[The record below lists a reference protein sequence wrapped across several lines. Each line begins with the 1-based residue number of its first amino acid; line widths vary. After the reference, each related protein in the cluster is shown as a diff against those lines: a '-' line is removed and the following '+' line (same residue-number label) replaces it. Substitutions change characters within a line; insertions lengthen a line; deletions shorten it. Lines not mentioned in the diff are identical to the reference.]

1 MNRSGQFNALST
13 DELVTNQ
20 IDFNFWQEHK
30 KDAVIFGKI
39 EQVSSKVFNI
49 YIYIYDVFSEKSLYA
64 KKIAVHNSGI
74 RRIAHYLS
82 DRIYYVLLGQ
92 KGSFD
97 TRLSYVTV
105 SESKKGNRTYRL
117 QISDSD
123 GYNPQTVV
131 KSAHPILVS
140 LLVIRPE

>member
-1 MNRSGQFNALST
+1 MLKRLPFIIVVL
-13 DELVTNQ
+13 
-20 IDFNFWQEHK
+20 
-30 KDAVIFGKI
+30 
-39 EQVSSKVFNI
+39 
-49 YIYIYDVFSEKSLYA
+49 
-64 KKIAVHNSGI
+64 

-82 DRIYYVLLGQ
+82 DKIYYVLLGQ

-105 SESKKGNRTYRL
+105 SESKTGNRTYRL

-140 LLVIRPE
+140 FLVIRPEQASLCVI